1 MALNIY
7 IILIGLA
14 IIISGP
20 LAPFVIIIKSLIKR
34 RTWKKLNNNYTL
46 NYWLNKKEKVSFL
59 DSHINYKTLQSEIN
73 KVELE
78 IEELYDTADNENIKR
93 NDNNAISNRSHRGK
107 ELNKEINSLSELKQ
121 SILSEQ
127 SKHNSIIY
135 SLKISQSD
143 FG

>member
-46 NYWLNKKEKVSFL
+46 NYWLNNKEKVSFL

-93 NDNNAISNRSHRGK
+93 
-107 ELNKEINSLSELKQ
+107 
-121 SILSEQ
+121 
-127 SKHNSIIY
+127 
-135 SLKISQSD
+135 
-143 FG
+143 